1 MKIGRAINLSTD
13 IDLIIECC
21 RSSQNIQKLQKL
33 ILGIENWEKFIDLAY
48 THGIF
53 PLVYHT
59 LKLYTQLIPNHILQ
73 TMQSYNMD
81 IAKKNMLLSSE
92 LIHLTQKLQQN
103 DIDVLSFK
111 GPILSEIIFKNI
123 TQRQFLDLDIF
134 ISKFQIYTAAK
145 LLTEMGYIPMESI
158 EFLKNEAKL
167 QEEKNYEFFH
177 PKKHTK
183 VELHWKLLN
192 NPLLGNFIEYDVWK
206 NALSLKLFNTE
217 LKTLDFEFQILYL
230 CSHGTAH
237 MWERVEWIVDI
248 DRFLRKSS
256 LDWERLF
263 HLSSELQSTQ
273 TLLLGLYLSHTMFN
287 TPLPDFVTQKIQKEK
302 HYLENLQK
310 SILSAMQLSES
321 KKLTDTEDNRLLFQ
335 FFLQLEKNPLKKTLF
350 ILKTVF
356 KYSNHDIMT
365 VNLPKKL
372 YFLYYFIRIYRLS
385 KKYIFKK

>member
-1 MKIGRAINLSTD
+1 MKKLSSCMQLLIACSQTQTD
-13 IDLIIECC
+13 
-21 RSSQNIQKLQKL
+21 SQYLTTLTQKIQ
-33 ILGIENWEKFIDLAY
+33 NWQAFIDLAY
-48 THGIF
+48 TNGIL
-53 PLVYHT
+53 PTVHNT
-59 LKLYTQLIPNHILQ
+59 LKDKPNIPTIVTENLKKISFDIARRNMLYT
-73 TMQSYNMD
+73 
-81 IAKKNMLLSSE
+81 AE
-92 LIHLTQKLQQN
+92 LTNLVQIFQENKIN
-103 DIDVLSFK
+103 ALSFK
-111 GPILSEIIFKNI
+111 GPILSEIIFKNV

-134 ISKFQIYTAAK
+134 ISKSQIYTAAK
-145 LLTEMGYIPMESI
+145 LITEMGYIPMESI

-192 NPLLGNFIEYDVWK
+192 NPLLGNFTEYDVWK

-256 LDWERLF
+256 LDLERLF

-273 TLLLGLYLSHTMFN
+273 TLLLGLYLSHTLFD

-321 KKLTDTEDNRLLFQ
+321 KKLTDTEENRLLFQ

>member
-1 MKIGRAINLSTD
+1 MQLLIACSQTQTDSQYLTTLTQKI
-13 IDLIIECC
+13 
-21 RSSQNIQKLQKL
+21 QNWQA
-33 ILGIENWEKFIDLAY
+33 FIDLAY
-48 THGIF
+48 TNGIL
-53 PLVYHT
+53 PTVHNT
-59 LKLYTQLIPNHILQ
+59 LKDKPNIPTIVTENLKKISFDIARRNMLYT
-73 TMQSYNMD
+73 
-81 IAKKNMLLSSE
+81 AE
-92 LIHLTQKLQQN
+92 LTNLVQIFQENKIN
-103 DIDVLSFK
+103 ALSFK
-111 GPILSEIIFKNI
+111 GPILSEIIFKNV

-134 ISKFQIYTAAK
+134 ISKSQIYTAAK
-145 LLTEMGYIPMESI
+145 LITEMGYIPMESI

-192 NPLLGNFIEYDVWK
+192 NPLLGNFTEYDVWK

-256 LDWERLF
+256 LDLERLF

-273 TLLLGLYLSHTMFN
+273 TLLLGLYLSHTLFD

-321 KKLTDTEDNRLLFQ
+321 KKLTDTEENRLLFQ